1 MAAAAVSYNVRRAI
15 LLGVNLNPLSRA
27 NQTSKSA
34 LMFVG
39 VLAASVSLC
48 AWGKLDGGQWVS
60 LMQFA
65 LPAFLAAETT
75 AKFAKKETPA

>member
-1 MAAAAVSYNVRRAI
+1 M
-15 LLGVNLNPLSRA
+15 NLNPLSRA
-27 NQTSKSA
+27 NATSKSA

-39 VLAASVSLC
+39 VLTSSVGLC
-48 AWGKLDGGQWVS
+48 LHGQIDGAQWVAP
-60 LMQFA
+60 MQFA

>member
-1 MAAAAVSYNVRRAI
+1 MRRAI
-15 LLGVNLNPLSRA
+15 LFGVNLNILSRESP
-27 NQTSKSA
+27 TSKSA

-39 VLAASVSLC
+39 VLSSSVTLC
-48 AWGKLDGGQWVS
+48 SIGTLTGAEWVS

>member
-1 MAAAAVSYNVRRAI
+1 MNFNI
-15 LLGVNLNPLSRA
+15 LSRESP
-27 NQTSKSA
+27 TSKSA

-39 VLAASVSLC
+39 VLGASICLC
-48 AWGKLDGGQWVS
+48 LESKIDGAQWVS

-75 AKFAKKETPA
+75 RKFAKKEDPAPADT